1 MVQRYLPGVGYLTE
15 TGTAQHYV
23 PGIGYVTETAGGG
36 GIDATASGGTGTS
49 TGSGSGGAA
58 TGGAAGSGA
67 FTSDA
72 MENNTGAGLLASVS
86 VNWTWYQGA
95 IGTAPTSTTH
105 GTRTTSAGGILSLT
119 GLPVGAGFMLAR
131 TADSVG
137 VYYQS
142 GTVA

>member
-1 MVQRYLPGVGYLTE
+1 MVHRYLPGVGYLTE

-23 PGIGYVTETAGGG
+23 P
-36 GIDATASGGTGTS
+36 
-49 TGSGSGGAA
+49 
-58 TGGAAGSGA
+58 AGSGA

-105 GTRTTSAGGILSLT
+105 GTGTTSAGGILSLT